1 LHRPGS
7 RSLFQDEELTPVK
20 GQLSFLP
27 PQPEVDY
34 IVMTGD
40 FLYMYPRQD
49 GILVAFNTS

>member
-34 IVMTGD
+34 IVLTD